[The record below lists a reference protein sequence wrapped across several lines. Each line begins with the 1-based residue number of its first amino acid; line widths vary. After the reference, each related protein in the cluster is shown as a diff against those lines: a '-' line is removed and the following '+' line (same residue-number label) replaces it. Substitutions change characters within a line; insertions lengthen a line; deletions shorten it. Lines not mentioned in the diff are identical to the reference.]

1 MKLKVLKKGRY
12 TIAAVMDGAVCPAEA
27 FITTGEASYQ
37 ASRMGLANLL
47 ERLASGGFA
56 HLTSSMTHEVN
67 KPHKIYEL
75 IKGDLRLLFFKGSD
89 DVIVV
94 CTVGVLKKTQKADKS
109 AVARSIDWKNEYGTA
124 HKTGTI
130 IWQGEEKP

>member
-1 MKLKVLKKGRY
+1 
-12 TIAAVMDGAVCPAEA
+12 
-27 FITTGEASYQ
+27 
-37 ASRMGLANLL
+37 
-47 ERLASGGFA
+47 
-56 HLTSSMTHEVN
+56 MTHEVN

-109 AVARSIDWKNEYGTA
+109 AMTRSIDWKNEYGTA

-130 IWQGEEKP
+130 TWLVEEKP